1 MDALTT
7 PSNWQRV
14 RLGDILTLKHG
25 RDYKKFK
32 LGNIPVYGSGGYMLS
47 INNFLH
53 NGESVCIGRKGTI
66 DKPIYLNGKFW
77 VVDTLFYSY
86 SFKKSI
92 PKFIFYAFS
101 IIKWSNYNEA
111 TGVPSLTKMTISNIE
126 IPLPPL
132 NEQIAIANILS
143 DVDRYLYS
151 LDALILKK
159 ESVKKALSFELLSQ
173 RKRLKGFN
181 QNWQR
186 VRLGDICE
194 ITTGSLDANEMVHY
208 GKYRFYTC
216 AKKYYFIDKYAFDT
230 EAILI
235 SGNGAYVGY
244 VHYYKGKFNAYQRTY
259 VLDNFS
265 EHIIFVKYF
274 LTMFLQSHIQTNKN
288 EGNTPYIVMATLKD
302 FEIPLPPLNEQIA
315 IANILSD
322 VDRYLYSLDALIL
335 KKESVKKAL
344 SFELLSQRKRLKG
357 FNQNWQRVRLGDICE
372 ITTGSLD
379 ANEMVHYGKY
389 RFYTCAKKYYFI
401 DKYAFDTEAILISG
415 NGAYVG
421 YVHYYKG
428 KFNAYQRTY
437 VLDNFSEHIIFVKY
451 FLTMFLQSHIQT
463 NKNEGNTPYIV
474 MATLKDFEI
483 PLPPLNEQIA
493 IANILSDLDNEII
506 SLKNKKR
513 QFDNIKKA
521 LNHDLMS
528 AKIRVLKK

>member
-7 PSNWQRV
+7 PLNWQRV
-14 RLGDILTLKHG
+14 RLGDIGKPCMCKRVMKHQTTRYG
-25 RDYKKFK
+25 EIPFYKIGTFGNTADAFISKK
-32 LGNIPVYGSGGYMLS
+32 LFLEYKTKYSFPKKGDILISASGT
-47 INNFLH
+47 
-53 NGESVCIGRKGTI
+53 IGRAVIYDGKPAYFQDSNIVWI
-66 DKPIYLNGKFW
+66 DNDETLVKNDF
-77 VVDTLFYSY
+77 LFYAY
-86 SFKKSI
+86 SN
-92 PKFIFYAFS
+92 
-101 IIKWSNYNEA
+101 IKWNTEHTTILRLYNDNFRN
-111 TGVPSLTKMTISNIE
+111 TL

-143 DVDRYLYS
+143 GLDHYLYS

-173 RKRLKGFN
+173 RKRLRGFN
-181 QNWQR
+181 QAWQK

-216 AKKYYFIDKYAFDT
+216 AKEYYFIDKYAFDT

-235 SGNGAYVGY
+235 SGNGAHVGY

-274 LTMFLQSHIQTNKN
+274 LTMFLQSHIQTNRN

-302 FEIPLPPLNEQIA
+302 FEILLPPLNEQAA
-315 IANILSD
+315 IANILSA
-322 VDRYLYSLDALIL
+322 LD
-335 KKESVKKAL
+335 S
-344 SFELLSQRKRLKG
+344 
-357 FNQNWQRVRLGDICE
+357 
-372 ITTGSLD
+372 
-379 ANEMVHYGKY
+379 
-389 RFYTCAKKYYFI
+389 
-401 DKYAFDTEAILISG
+401 
-415 NGAYVG
+415 
-421 YVHYYKG
+421 
-428 KFNAYQRTY
+428 
-437 VLDNFSEHIIFVKY
+437 
-451 FLTMFLQSHIQT
+451 
-463 NKNEGNTPYIV
+463 
-474 MATLKDFEI
+474 
-483 PLPPLNEQIA
+483 
-493 IANILSDLDNEII
+493 EII

>member
-101 IIKWSNYNEA
+101 IVKWSNYNEA

-126 IPLPPL
+126 ILLPPL

-143 DVDRYLYS
+143 DVDHYLYS
-151 LDALILKK
+151 LRALILKK

-181 QNWQR
+181 QAWQR

-194 ITTGSLDANEMVHY
+194 FGNGGAYETLIVENGNF
-208 GKYRFYTC
+208 K
-216 AKKYYFIDKYAFDT
+216 
-230 EAILI
+230 LI
-235 SGNGAYVGY
+235 SLNSIDINGNLKNTMKRVNFYDNSLKQDDIVMVLSDVAHGDFLGLCAVIPS
-244 VHYYKGKFNAYQRTY
+244 NDY
-259 VLDNFS
+259 VLNQRMGRLRKRNDCINILFLRLY
-265 EHIIFVKYF
+265 INANQKYF
-274 LTMFLQSHIQTNKN
+274 KMQGQGSSQLNLSKKAI
-288 EGNTPYIVMATLKD
+288 ED
-302 FEIPLPPLNEQIA
+302 FEILLPPLNEQA
-315 IANILSD
+315 
-322 VDRYLYSLDALIL
+322 
-335 KKESVKKAL
+335 
-344 SFELLSQRKRLKG
+344 
-357 FNQNWQRVRLGDICE
+357 
-372 ITTGSLD
+372 
-379 ANEMVHYGKY
+379 
-389 RFYTCAKKYYFI
+389 
-401 DKYAFDTEAILISG
+401 
-415 NGAYVG
+415 
-421 YVHYYKG
+421 
-428 KFNAYQRTY
+428 
-437 VLDNFSEHIIFVKY
+437 
-451 FLTMFLQSHIQT
+451 
-463 NKNEGNTPYIV
+463 
-474 MATLKDFEI
+474 
-483 PLPPLNEQIA
+483 A

-513 QFDNIKKA
+513 QFENIKKA

-528 AKIRVLKK
+528 TKIRVLKK

>member
-14 RLGDILTLKHG
+14 RLGDILSYEQPTKYLVATTQYLQKGFTPILTAGKTFILGYTNDKHG
-25 RDYKKFK
+25 IYT
-32 LGNIPVYGSGGYMLS
+32 NIPVIIFDDFTTDSKMVNFPFKVKSSAIKILS
-47 INNFLH
+47 LRDNNQADLKYIYEKLTLLKH
-53 NGESVCIGRKGTI
+53 QVTDHKRYWI
-66 DKPIYLNGKFW
+66 DE
-77 VVDTLFYSY
+77 
-86 SFKKSI
+86 
-92 PKFIFYAFS
+92 FS
-101 IIKWSNYNEA
+101 NF
-111 TGVPSLTKMTISNIE
+111 E

-151 LDALILKK
+151 LRALILKK

-216 AKKYYFIDKYAFDT
+216 AKEYYFIDKYAFDT

-274 LTMFLQSHIQTNKN
+274 LTMFLQSHIQTNRN

-302 FEIPLPPLNEQIA
+302 FEIL
-315 IANILSD
+315 
-322 VDRYLYSLDALIL
+322 
-335 KKESVKKAL
+335 
-344 SFELLSQRKRLKG
+344 
-357 FNQNWQRVRLGDICE
+357 
-372 ITTGSLD
+372 
-379 ANEMVHYGKY
+379 
-389 RFYTCAKKYYFI
+389 
-401 DKYAFDTEAILISG
+401 
-415 NGAYVG
+415 
-421 YVHYYKG
+421 
-428 KFNAYQRTY
+428 
-437 VLDNFSEHIIFVKY
+437 
-451 FLTMFLQSHIQT
+451 
-463 NKNEGNTPYIV
+463 
-474 MATLKDFEI
+474 
-483 PLPPLNEQIA
+483 LPPLNEQIA
-493 IANILSDLDNEII
+493 IANILSDLDKEIA

-513 QFDNIKKA
+513 QFENIKKA